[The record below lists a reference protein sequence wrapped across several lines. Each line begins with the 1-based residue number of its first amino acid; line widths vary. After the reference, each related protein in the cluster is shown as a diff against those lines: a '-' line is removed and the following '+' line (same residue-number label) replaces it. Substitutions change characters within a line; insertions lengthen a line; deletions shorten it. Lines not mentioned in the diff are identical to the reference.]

1 MQHIP
6 SERVFKINT
15 LLSASGLCHP
25 APSQL
30 MESYLAPFWQ
40 SGTRTQTQKMSL
52 SLLQCWSV
60 VYRLPQTQQQL
71 FEGGRVL
78 GRVNPFLFTPV
89 RPTHCCL
96 HTARFPKATGVV
108 DWFSLNPIFKD
119 WTFSLF
125 VLIQSWRQFIEICS
139 KLIVAICCLSHVCQS
154 PFRLSAPIYSLSLP
168 IRSLFCLL
176 PSVFAIWHNV
186 LYACWHVWWSWAEC
200 WQVV

>member
-1 MQHIP
+1 MTISWREGMDPGSIPVHHLTSVKICLLLPSRDWPIFLLYELWIKHFDIYISLDLLISQAQPRLHPEMQQ
-6 SERVFKINT
+6 VFKIST
-15 LLSASGLCHP
+15 VLLSASGLCHP

-96 HTARFPKATGVV
+96 HTAHCTIPKSHRSR
-108 DWFSLNPIFKD
+108 WLIFSKPNF
-119 WTFSLF
+119 
-125 VLIQSWRQFIEICS
+125 
-139 KLIVAICCLSHVCQS
+139 
-154 PFRLSAPIYSLSLP
+154 
-168 IRSLFCLL
+168 
-176 PSVFAIWHNV
+176 
-186 LYACWHVWWSWAEC
+186 
-200 WQVV
+200 

>member
-1 MQHIP
+1 MTISWREGMDPGSIPVHHLTSVKICLLLPSRDWPIFLLYELWIKHIDIYLIGTFNITGATQTP
-6 SERVFKINT
+6 SRDATSERVFKIST
-15 LLSASGLCHP
+15 VLLSASGLCHP

-40 SGTRTQTQKMSL
+40 SGTRTQTHKMSL

-96 HTARFPKATGVV
+96 HTAHCTIPKSHRSR
-108 DWFSLNPIFKD
+108 WLIFSKPNF
-119 WTFSLF
+119 
-125 VLIQSWRQFIEICS
+125 
-139 KLIVAICCLSHVCQS
+139 
-154 PFRLSAPIYSLSLP
+154 
-168 IRSLFCLL
+168 
-176 PSVFAIWHNV
+176 
-186 LYACWHVWWSWAEC
+186 
-200 WQVV
+200 